1 MENLSNIQKN
11 EITKKEFEYE
21 KEKCRLNLRKNK
33 LAEILSSKR
42 RKIINNENDKKIKNY
57 SIQLEDI
64 INNIPNEYKIDINL
78 FLDNVRIFI
87 LFYFY
92 IQFNLSSLKDYLK
105 SSNIYFNLYG
115 VYIIKQYLSK
125 NNYNEDFINA
135 LNKQIDDEFLS
146 LISLLLNKDNK
157 KMSFEILIILIN
169 VTQTK
174 EGEMLFGNEQNVV
187 ENIFNFINK
196 NKKDIILIE
205 FSLMLIKHITSKNS
219 LVKQILYNCKILDLF
234 NEIYQMYLLNSDI
247 IDHLIL
253 CLGHF
258 INSRFSNN
266 KNMLFSIKIIKSQL
280 NNNTNFHRL
289 LTYIYILYNLVYYHN
304 PEIIKKMIDE
314 EIHKSLMDI
323 FPFDDISL
331 TSFNKNS
338 KNNNINDININ
349 DEEEFKKKF
358 RKFRLI
364 IIKILENILT
374 LEEHEYIQKIIDSG
388 IAQFINRLLQ
398 LSDIKIIKNTFNC
411 IFMICYGTFGHISNL
426 YENNT
431 ISLALKVSKNIY
443 EAFNSQ
449 NQFINNISKEDFIG
463 ALKEISKAFS
473 LLIKNSLHEQLVP
486 IIKYEKGFILLLLK
500 DSLKIFQDIP
510 DNDDLI
516 TFICQAFYKLLKS
529 SDFNIKEF
537 LLKNG
542 FKEILE
548 KLQINQNE
556 DIVKTAEIIYDE
568 YFEDFEDNSNSNN
581 ININDIIDD
590 CECNDD
596 E

>member
-1 MENLSNIQKN
+1 MFIRFTISFSVIGLFELACSVILPTVIGFVIHSLS
-11 EITKKEFEYE
+11 
-21 KEKCRLNLRKNK
+21 
-33 LAEILSSKR
+33 
-42 RKIINNENDKKIKNY
+42 
-57 SIQLEDI
+57 
-64 INNIPNEYKIDINL
+64 
-78 FLDNVRIFI
+78 
-87 LFYFY
+87 
-92 IQFNLSSLKDYLK
+92 
-105 SSNIYFNLYG
+105 
-115 VYIIKQYLSK
+115 
-125 NNYNEDFINA
+125 
-135 LNKQIDDEFLS
+135 
-146 LISLLLNKDNK
+146 
-157 KMSFEILIILIN
+157 
-169 VTQTK
+169 
-174 EGEMLFGNEQNVV
+174 
-187 ENIFNFINK
+187 
-196 NKKDIILIE
+196 
-205 FSLMLIKHITSKNS
+205 
-219 LVKQILYNCKILDLF
+219 ILYN
-234 NEIYQMYLLNSDI
+234 
-247 IDHLIL
+247 
-253 CLGHF
+253 
-258 INSRFSNN
+258 
-266 KNMLFSIKIIKSQL
+266 
-280 NNNTNFHRL
+280 
-289 LTYIYILYNLVYYHN
+289 
-304 PEIIKKMIDE
+304 DE

-331 TSFNKNS
+331 ISFNKNS

-568 YFEDFEDNSNSNN
+568 YFEEF
-581 ININDIIDD
+581 
-590 CECNDD
+590 
-596 E
+596 

>member
-1 MENLSNIQKN
+1 M
-11 EITKKEFEYE
+11 
-21 KEKCRLNLRKNK
+21 
-33 LAEILSSKR
+33 
-42 RKIINNENDKKIKNY
+42 
-57 SIQLEDI
+57 
-64 INNIPNEYKIDINL
+64 
-78 FLDNVRIFI
+78 
-87 LFYFY
+87 
-92 IQFNLSSLKDYLK
+92 K

-115 VYIIKQYLSK
+115 VYILKQYLSK

-169 VTQTK
+169 VTYTK

-486 IIKYEKGFILLLLK
+486 IIKYEKGFLLLLLK